1 MSDVYGSAELTI
13 AASGASDGSEGCFLD
28 RKDTW
33 RCEVRVSIKGQKHDM
48 TIVPGSY
55 VFSKRLERMPLE
67 SRGWTLQ
74 ERVMSRRAL
83 SFTKTEIFWQCS
95 TMQRCETFPYPTS
108 FMDMDNMHLHFQGNR
123 FSSSFE
129 GAWSTIIGRYTRRN
143 LSNSRDKLVALAGLA
158 QMIQRR
164 YQQEGNTYIIG
175 LWRQSLE
182 GQLFWHLEE
191 PEGKPPGSASR
202 PSPYRAPTWSWA
214 SIEGGGS
221 IFLNL
226 WPAKPT
232 GKRQIFIKIV
242 DVISVPLVPG
252 NPFGEIRYAELRI
265 ICTPLFVATVQQAS
279 FLSRGNIGSHF
290 LDIPGEGIQQE
301 DWLV

>member
-1 MSDVYGSAELTI
+1 M
-13 AASGASDGSEGCFLD
+13 
-28 RKDTW
+28 
-33 RCEVRVSIKGQKHDM
+33 
-48 TIVPGSY
+48 
-55 VFSKRLERMPLE
+55 
-67 SRGWTLQ
+67 
-74 ERVMSRRAL
+74 
-83 SFTKTEIFWQCS
+83 
-95 TMQRCETFPYPTS
+95 
-108 FMDMDNMHLHFQGNR
+108 
-123 FSSSFE
+123 
-129 GAWSTIIGRYTRRN
+129 
-143 LSNSRDKLVALAGLA
+143 VALAGLG
-158 QMIQRR
+158 QIIQRR
-164 YQQEGNTYIIG
+164 YQQEENSYIIG

-279 FLSRGNIGSHF
+279 FLSRGNIGPHF
-290 LDIPGEGIQQE
+290 LDIRGEGIQQK
-301 DWLV
+301 DCLFG